1 MDAVARDLLG
11 RRLIRRPP
19 GSPALG
25 GLIVETE
32 AYSEDDPASHSFR
45 GHTPRNSS
53 MFGPP
58 GHIYVYRIYGVHLCL
73 NVVTGP
79 KGEGSAV
86 LIRALEPTEG
96 VEAMQGRRGVARE
109 KDICSGPA
117 KLCQALGVEESHD
130 GHGLWGEFT
139 ITRGVDVDPARI
151 SASRRVGVTRGSEI
165 HRRYLIEG
173 SAYLSR
179 GAAATP

>member
-1 MDAVARDLLG
+1 MDLVASDLLG
-11 RRLIRRPP
+11 CRLIRRAR
-19 GSPALG
+19 GSTLVG

-32 AYSEDDPASHSFR
+32 AYSEDDPASHSFS
-45 GHTPRNSS
+45 GPTLRNSS

-58 GHIYVYRIYGVHLCL
+58 GHVYVYRIYGVHLCL

-79 KGEGSAV
+79 EGEGSAV

-96 VEAMQGRRGVARE
+96 VEAMRLRRGVARAR
-109 KDICSGPA
+109 DICSGPA

-130 GHGLWGEFT
+130 GAGLWGEFT
-139 ITRGVDVDPARI
+139 ITRGVEVDPARI
-151 SASRRVGVTRGSEI
+151 AASTRIGITRASEV

-173 SAYLSR
+173 NAFVSR
-179 GAAATP
+179 RATAIP